1 MEKNIEDNF
10 YKLYNTFDDDKRQ
23 LYSRLVEYIESM
35 LDNEIKNDD
44 IVSAIRF
51 ILMLSDKSIDTTVK
65 SPQINTQYDIYAR
78 ITKGVTRQKICNTI
92 DNDIRKCIWYIIY
105 SWCDEKLSYFEQR
118 IPSIDDLK

>member
-23 LYSRLVEYIESM
+23 LYRRLVEYVENM

-44 IVSAIRF
+44 IVSTIRF
-51 ILMLSDKSIDTTVK
+51 ILDMNDTTATGQ
-65 SPQINTQYDIYAR
+65 SARTQLDMYTR

-92 DNDIRKCIWYIIY
+92 DNDICKCIWYIIY

>member
-92 DNDIRKCIWYIIY
+92 DNDKIR
-105 SWCDEKLSYFEQR
+105 R
-118 IPSIDDLK
+118 AHV

>member
-23 LYSRLVEYIESM
+23 LYSKLVEYVENM

-44 IVSAIRF
+44 IVNAIRF
-51 ILMLSDKSIDTTVK
+51 ILDMNDKTVTGQ
-65 SPQINTQYDIYAR
+65 SSRTQLDIYTR
-78 ITKGVTRQKICNTI
+78 ITKGVAGQIYDTI
-92 DNDIRKCIWYIIY
+92 DNDVRKCIWYIIY